1 MYLQEITRK
10 ALLQALKAMFCK
22 DVNFPLVLGLLCKW
36 MKSTFR
42 KWCVGVEMQS
52 EQQTDS
58 VVSARR
64 FFSTSHVTLFP
75 LSSDSPNHLLREPS
89 LSPKDSV
96 NFPPGDSITTPSSTV
111 IALATSSLKCFV
123 AFLLGLKA
131 MPQKQCHFFFSTLG
145 PIPSAELLVSVQKK
159 ICNELQLA
167 WDPWTEIH
175 VPAPVSDLSDN
186 SVYSLHQLPRS
197 NPWGSK

>member
-1 MYLQEITRK
+1 
-10 ALLQALKAMFCK
+10 MFCK

-42 KWCVGVEMQS
+42 KWYVGVEMQS

-64 FFSTSHVTLFP
+64 FFSTSHISLFP

-89 LSPKDSV
+89 LSPEDSV
-96 NFPPGDSITTPSSTV
+96 NLPPGDSITTPSSVNSCPCYTV
-111 IALATSSLKCFV
+111 TEILC
-123 AFLLGLKA
+123 GLSPWLESNAAKT
-131 MPQKQCHFFFSTLG
+131 MPFFFSTLG

-167 WDPWTEIH
+167 WDP
-175 VPAPVSDLSDN
+175 
-186 SVYSLHQLPRS
+186 
-197 NPWGSK
+197 

>member
-42 KWCVGVEMQS
+42 KWYAGVEMQS

-64 FFSTSHVTLFP
+64 FFSTSHITLFP

-96 NFPPGDSITTPSSTV
+96 NLPPGDSITTPSSIT
-111 IALATSSLKCFV
+111 ALSTSSLKFFV

-131 MPQKQCHFFFSTLG
+131 MQQKQCHFSLV
-145 PIPSAELLVSVQKK
+145 LLVQ
-159 ICNELQLA
+159 
-167 WDPWTEIH
+167 
-175 VPAPVSDLSDN
+175 
-186 SVYSLHQLPRS
+186 
-197 NPWGSK
+197 

>member
-42 KWCVGVEMQS
+42 KWYVGVEMQS

-64 FFSTSHVTLFP
+64 FSTSHITLFP

-96 NFPPGDSITTPSSTV
+96 NLPPGDSITTPSSTV
-111 IALATSSLKCFV
+111 IALATSSQKFFV

-131 MPQKQCHFFFSTLG
+131 MPQKQCHFSLV
-145 PIPSAELLVSVQKK
+145 LLVQYPVQSSWSVCKKK

-167 WDPWTEIH
+167 WDP
-175 VPAPVSDLSDN
+175 
-186 SVYSLHQLPRS
+186 
-197 NPWGSK
+197 